1 MTQTRWWW
9 IRHAPVTENNGTI
22 YGNLDLNCD
31 CHDKESFHALAGILP
46 DDAIWVTTPL
56 KRTHQTANAI
66 RAEMQKT
73 SFPDYDVIDDF
84 QEQSFGDWHGMTH
97 QELGEIRGDAWHR
110 FWHAPASEAPPGG
123 ESFEDL
129 ISRTARTID
138 VLNQKYSGKDII
150 AVTHGGT
157 IRAAVAHALDL
168 KPEKALGLS
177 IGNSSLT
184 KLNYYATK
192 DDTKLDQSSWGVVC
206 INTEPLSFKSK
217 KAPEPELFSQS
228 QKIKL

>member
-1 MTQTRWWW
+1 VTQTRWWW

-22 YGNLDLNCD
+22 YGNQDLNCD
-31 CHDKESFHALAGILP
+31 CHDTESFQALAGILP
-46 DDAIWVTTPL
+46 NDAVWVTTPL

-66 RAEMQKT
+66 RAEIPT
-73 SFPDYDVIDDF
+73 DDFPAYDVIDDF

-129 ISRTARTID
+129 ISRTAKSID
-138 VLNQKYSGKDII
+138 ALNHKYNGKNII

-157 IRAAVAHALDL
+157 IRAAVAHALAL
-168 KPEKALGLS
+168 TPEKALGLS
-177 IGNSSLT
+177 IGNLSLT
-184 KLNYYATK
+184 KLNYYPAEEGGNSNH
-192 DDTKLDQSSWGVVC
+192 SSWGIDC

-228 QKIKL
+228 RQVN

>member
-31 CHDKESFHALAGILP
+31 CHDKESFQALAGILP

-56 KRTHQTANAI
+56 KRTRQTANAI
-66 RAEMQKT
+66 RAEIQAND
-73 SFPDYDVIDDF
+73 FPAYDVIDDF

-129 ISRTARTID
+129 ISRTAKSID

-168 KPEKALGLS
+168 KSEKALGLS
-177 IGNSSLT
+177 IGNLSLT
-184 KLNYYATK
+184 RLDYYLTK
-192 DDTKLDQSSWGVVC
+192 EGDTSDHSSWGIVS
-206 INTEPLSFKSK
+206 INVEPRAFKTK
-217 KAPEPELFSQS
+217 KAPV
-228 QKIKL
+228 